1 MKKHRNCRKI
11 ACLCTAFSR
20 RDAFACGKVSSDK
33 EIVCKKRL
41 LQRQRQENAMKNRIW
56 RRIRKT
62 GIAVA
67 TAGAVLSGGF
77 LTETVKSAEIE
88 AVGITIGQS
97 GSWTDK
103 ENGRAEL
110 NIHVE
115 GIKRWIDERKKQEA
129 EALEVKNMQLEDVTA
144 KIAEVKN
151 MEQNTW

>member
-1 MKKHRNCRKI
+1 
-11 ACLCTAFSR
+11 
-20 RDAFACGKVSSDK
+20 
-33 EIVCKKRL
+33 
-41 LQRQRQENAMKNRIW
+41 MKNRIW

-115 GIKRWIDERKKQEA
+115 GIKRWIDVERSNSGYA
-129 EALEVKNMQLEDVTA
+129 GCFDGVRCVKEMVAMNEND
-144 KIAEVKN
+144 KRD
-151 MEQNTW
+151 